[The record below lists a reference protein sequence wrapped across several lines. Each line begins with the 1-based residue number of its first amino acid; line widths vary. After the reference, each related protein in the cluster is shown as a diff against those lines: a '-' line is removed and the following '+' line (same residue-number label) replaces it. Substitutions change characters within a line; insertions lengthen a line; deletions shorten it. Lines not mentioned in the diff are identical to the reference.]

1 MMAILI
7 SIWALWAALNL
18 ALLLA
23 TPYLIQE
30 ANGPFT
36 NGFKIVVP
44 EGIADRVTP
53 EELEAMLSHE
63 RGHIAHRHA
72 IKNLFRSSLLI
83 PRSRA
88 LYERQEF
95 EADDYAVARGHGP
108 ALASAIRKLSSNA
121 FDHYRASRLTKA
133 ATQPT

>member
-1 MMAILI
+1 MMIFLI
-7 SIWALWAALNL
+7 SMWALWAMLNV
-18 ALLLA
+18 ALLIA
-23 TPYLIQE
+23 SPYLITN

-44 EGIADRVTP
+44 EGIAERVTP
-53 EELEAMLSHE
+53 EEMEAMLCHE
-63 RGHIAHRHA
+63 RGHIDHRHA
-72 IKNLFRSSLLI
+72 IKNLFLSCLLI
-83 PRSRA
+83 PRSRV

-95 EADDYAVARGHGP
+95 EADDYAAARGHGP